1 MTAAVKLPEPAR
13 LKPPDVVALGA
24 HGMRTRPVRAVLS
37 ALGIAIGVAAM
48 VAVLA
53 IPASGAQAL
62 HDRLAA
68 LGPNLLTA
76 GPGQTLFG
84 ANATLPDD
92 AVAMAKRI
100 GPVRAAAGTGTTSAS
115 VRRSDKIA
123 PDDTSGLAVYAA
135 RPDLLAVLG
144 GKVRAGAFLAAGNQ
158 DYPVAVL
165 GSQAAARLGIDHCD
179 IGGFAPGRG
188 LRHPEPPK
196 CIGDPARPPQVLI
209 GTQWFTVVGILAP
222 MPLAPEV
229 ERSALVGWDVAKRL
243 LGFDGHPSTVYVRAE
258 ESQVDGVRSVLAAT
272 LNPQA
277 PNEVQVRRPSDALAA
292 QKLTDTTY
300 SALFLGLG
308 GVALLVGGVGV
319 ANTMVISVLER
330 RREIGLRRALGATKR
345 QIRGQFLAES
355 VLLSGLGGLAGVLAG
370 VLVTAGY
377 ALSQGWPAVLPVG
390 TLAGGVGVAALVGAV
405 AGAYPAVRAARLA
418 PTQALA

>member
-1 MTAAVKLPEPAR
+1 MIAPPEVLLPEPAR

-68 LGPNLLTA
+68 LGPNLLAA
-76 GPGQTLFG
+76 GPGRTLFG
-84 ANATLPDD
+84 DNATLPDD
-92 AVAMAKRI
+92 AVSMAKRI
-100 GPVRAAAGTGTTSAS
+100 GPVTAATGTGTTSAS
-115 VRRSDKIA
+115 VRRSDRIP
-123 PDDTSGLAVYAA
+123 PDETSGLGVFAA
-135 RPDLLAVLG
+135 RPDLLGVLG
-144 GKVRAGAFLAAGNQ
+144 GAVRDGTFLTAANR
-158 DYPVAVL
+158 DYPVTVL
-165 GSQAAARLGIDHCD
+165 GAQAAARLGVDHV
-179 IGGFAPGRG
+179 
-188 LRHPEPPK
+188 
-196 CIGDPARPPQVLI
+196 DPARPPQVLI
-209 GTQWFTVVGILAP
+209 GTRWFTVAGVLGP
-222 MPLAPEV
+222 MPLAPEI
-229 ERSALVGWDVAKRL
+229 ERSALVGWDAAERL
-243 LGFDGHPSTVYVRAE
+243 LGFDGHPSTVYVRAD
-258 ESQVDGVRSVLAAT
+258 ESEVDGVRSVLAAT

-277 PNEVQVRRPSDALAA
+277 PNEVEVRRPSDALAA
-292 QKLTDTTY
+292 QKLTETTY
-300 SALFLGLG
+300 SALFLALG

-345 QIRGQFLAES
+345 QVRGQFLAES
-355 VLLSGLGGLAGVLAG
+355 VLLSGLGGLAGVVTG

-390 TLAGGVGVAALVGAV
+390 ALAGGVGVAALVGAV